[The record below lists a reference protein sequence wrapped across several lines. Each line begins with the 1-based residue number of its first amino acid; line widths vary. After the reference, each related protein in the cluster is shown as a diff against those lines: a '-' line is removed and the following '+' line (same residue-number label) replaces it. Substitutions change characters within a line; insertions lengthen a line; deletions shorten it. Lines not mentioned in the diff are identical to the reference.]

1 VWRGDVRP
9 EDTHLPTDTHR
20 ATVIGILPIL
30 IREVIM
36 TPELLKAKVLLL
48 GDGAVGKTSL
58 IRRFVVDQFSD
69 DYITTVGTKVSKK
82 DLAIKHDG
90 VPIEIVMQIWDVLG
104 QRGYAGVQET
114 ALKGAKGA
122 LMVYDLT
129 RDETRRA
136 LEEYW
141 VPMLWRL
148 VGKVPLVFAGNKV
161 DLVAD
166 KVKAHELL
174 GYLSQRYEAVG
185 LLSSA
190 RTGEHVEEAFVKLA
204 QDIAAGVGKT
214 APKVALPT
222 FPQEPVD
229 IRIAVADRIMTD
241 FCAQM
246 GSVDAGMP
254 VVKRQFEI
262 ANVDVRAPSKESLM
276 KVVDLL
282 ADVEKD
288 FKPEQEVKEN
298 KKRRAAWLADIAAIA

>member
-1 VWRGDVRP
+1 
-9 EDTHLPTDTHR
+9 
-20 ATVIGILPIL
+20 
-30 IREVIM
+30 M

-82 DLAIKHDG
+82 DLSVTHDG
-90 VPIEIVMQIWDVLG
+90 IPVEIVMQIWDVLG

-129 RDETRRA
+129 REDTRRS

-148 VGKVPLVFAGNKV
+148 VGKIPLVFAGNKV

-166 KVKAHELL
+166 KLKAHELL
-174 GYLSQRYEAVG
+174 GYLTQRYEAVG
-185 LLSSA
+185 FLSSA
-190 RTGEHVEEAFVKLA
+190 RTGEHVEEAFMRLA
-204 QDIAAGVGKT
+204 EDLVAGVGKT

-222 FPQEPVD
+222 VPQEPVD
-229 IRIAVADRIMTD
+229 IMVAVADRIMTD

-262 ANVDVRAPSKESLM
+262 AHVDVSSPSKESLM
-276 KVVDLL
+276 RVIELL

-288 FKPEQEVKEN
+288 FKPREEVEEN
-298 KKRRAAWLADIAAIA
+298 KKRRAAWLAEIEAAA

>member
-1 VWRGDVRP
+1 
-9 EDTHLPTDTHR
+9 
-20 ATVIGILPIL
+20 
-30 IREVIM
+30 M

-82 DLAIKHDG
+82 DLTVTHDG
-90 VPIEIVMQIWDVLG
+90 TQLEIVMQIWDVLG

-122 LMVYDLT
+122 LMVYDIT
-129 RDETRRA
+129 RDETRRS
-136 LEEYW
+136 LEDYW
-141 VPMLWRL
+141 IPMLWRL
-148 VGKVPLVFAGNKV
+148 VGKIPIVYAGNKV

-174 GYLSQRYEAVG
+174 GYMIQRYDAVG
-185 LLSSA
+185 YLSSA
-190 RTGEHVEEAFVKLA
+190 RTGEHVEDAFSTLA
-204 QDIAAGVGKT
+204 REIVAGVGKT

-222 FPQEPVD
+222 TPQEAVD
-229 IRIAVADRIMTD
+229 INVAVADRIMTD

-262 ANVDVRAPSKESLM
+262 ANVDIRAPSKESLL
-276 KVVDLL
+276 KVVELL

-288 FKPEQEVKEN
+288 FKPAEDVEEN
-298 KKRRAAWLADIAAIA
+298 KKRRMAWLAELATAA